1 MTAHEAA
8 GNSAPRPEAARRELA
23 GNGVAGREAAR
34 PAAILI
40 GPPGAGKSTVGPLLA
55 GLLGVGFADTDGRVE
70 AVAGK
75 PVSDVFVEDG
85 EAAFRALERAAVAS
99 AIAEHRGVLGLGGGA
114 ILDPGTR
121 ALLTGQ
127 PVVYLETGF
136 AEAAKRVG
144 MDRPRPLLIGN
155 PRALLRTLLAQ
166 RLPVYQQL
174 AWITVSTDHRAPED
188 IAADIAARLHGAGAA
203 GATAADTAADTGAGA
218 GGGEAVAG
226 TEEPGRPQ

>member
-1 MTAHEAA
+1 MTGPGTDAGQVRGPAPGRAA
-8 GNSAPRPEAARRELA
+8 G
-23 GNGVAGREAAR
+23 

-55 GLLGVGFADTDGRVE
+55 GLLGVGFADTDSQVE

-75 PVSDVFVEDG
+75 PVSEVFIEDG

-99 AIAEHRGVLGLGGGA
+99 AVAEYHGVLGLGGGA
-114 ILDPGTR
+114 IMDPGTR
-121 ALLTGQ
+121 ALLAGQ
-127 PVVYLETGF
+127 LVVYLETGF

-155 PRALLRTLLAQ
+155 PRAQLRALLNQ

-174 AWITVSTDHRAPED
+174 AAITVSTDQRAAED
-188 IAADIAARLHGAGAA
+188 IAADIAARLAG
-203 GATAADTAADTGAGA
+203 D
-218 GGGEAVAG
+218 
-226 TEEPGRPQ
+226 PGRPR